1 MKKVLYYLLLAVLI
15 GVFAFSAYKIGSYL
29 VEKHK
34 SEQVTK
40 AAEEF
45 TTPVETDEEQTTKEP
60 ERISV
65 DFDAL
70 RQQNG
75 DVVAWLYGAD
85 TGLNYPVVQA
95 DDNDYYLYRLLD
107 GSYNKNGTLFVD
119 AACKADF
126 SGRNTIIHGHHMRSG
141 AMFGHLVEYKKQ
153 AFYDAHPYLY
163 LMTPEQTYRVDLF
176 AGVVVDY
183 DAEIYQSNL
192 SQSYLSWCMSHS
204 RFTTDM
210 AVPSDTGQRILT
222 LSTCSYEYDNAR
234 FVVLGVL
241 TPVE

>member
-153 AFYDAHPYLY
+153 AFYDAHPYVY
-163 LMTPEQTYRVDLF
+163 LMTPEQPSRVDLF

-204 RFTTDM
+204 RFTSDM
-210 AVPSDTGQRILT
+210 AVPSDTDRILT

>member
-1 MKKVLYYLLLAVLI
+1 M
-15 GVFAFSAYKIGSYL
+15 FAFSAYKIGSYL

-204 RFTTDM
+204 RFTSDM
-210 AVPSDTGQRILT
+210 AVPSDTDRILT

>member
-1 MKKVLYYLLLAVLI
+1 M
-15 GVFAFSAYKIGSYL
+15 
-29 VEKHK
+29 
-34 SEQVTK
+34 
-40 AAEEF
+40 
-45 TTPVETDEEQTTKEP
+45 
-60 ERISV
+60 
-65 DFDAL
+65 
-70 RQQNG
+70 
-75 DVVAWLYGAD
+75 
-85 TGLNYPVVQA
+85 
-95 DDNDYYLYRLLD
+95 
-107 GSYNKNGTLFVD
+107 
-119 AACKADF
+119 
-126 SGRNTIIHGHHMRSG
+126 
-141 AMFGHLVEYKKQ
+141 EYKKQ

-210 AVPSDTGQRILT
+210 AVPSDTDRILT
-222 LSTCSYEYDNAR
+222 LSTCSYEYANAR

>member
-75 DVVAWLYGAD
+75 DVVA
-85 TGLNYPVVQA
+85 
-95 DDNDYYLYRLLD
+95 
-107 GSYNKNGTLFVD
+107 
-119 AACKADF
+119 
-126 SGRNTIIHGHHMRSG
+126 
-141 AMFGHLVEYKKQ
+141 
-153 AFYDAHPYLY
+153 FYDAHPYLY

-210 AVPSDTGQRILT
+210 AVPSDTDRILT
-222 LSTCSYEYDNAR
+222 LSTCSYEYANAR

>member
-107 GSYNKNGTLFVD
+107 GIV
-119 AACKADF
+119 
-126 SGRNTIIHGHHMRSG
+126 
-141 AMFGHLVEYKKQ
+141 
-153 AFYDAHPYLY
+153 
-163 LMTPEQTYRVDLF
+163 
-176 AGVVVDY
+176 
-183 DAEIYQSNL
+183 
-192 SQSYLSWCMSHS
+192 
-204 RFTTDM
+204 
-210 AVPSDTGQRILT
+210 
-222 LSTCSYEYDNAR
+222 
-234 FVVLGVL
+234 
-241 TPVE
+241 

>member
-107 GSYNKNGTLFVD
+107 GSYNKNGTLFVARPTSP
-119 AACKADF
+119 AA
-126 SGRNTIIHGHHMRSG
+126 TRSST
-141 AMFGHLVEYKKQ
+141 ATTC
-153 AFYDAHPYLY
+153 ARARCSA
-163 LMTPEQTYRVDLF
+163 T
-176 AGVVVDY
+176 
-183 DAEIYQSNL
+183 
-192 SQSYLSWCMSHS
+192 SWSIRS
-204 RFTTDM
+204 RRFTMRTRT
-210 AVPSDTGQRILT
+210 SI
-222 LSTCSYEYDNAR
+222 S
-234 FVVLGVL
+234 
-241 TPVE
+241 